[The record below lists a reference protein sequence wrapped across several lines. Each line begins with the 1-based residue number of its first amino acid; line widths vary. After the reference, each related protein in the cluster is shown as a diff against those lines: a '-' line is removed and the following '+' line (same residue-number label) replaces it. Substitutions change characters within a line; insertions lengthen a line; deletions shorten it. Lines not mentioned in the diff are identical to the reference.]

1 MTEKVETKKK
11 PKVDKYPGVN
21 EAELKAL
28 VKEAEKHPGTVPR
41 DLLENAKGYLDLL
54 AKEK

>member
-1 MTEKVETKKK
+1 MSEKVVTKRK
-11 PKVDKYPGVN
+11 PKVEKYPGMN

-28 VKEAEKHPGTVPR
+28 VKKDEKHPGTVQK
-41 DLLENAKGYLDLL
+41 DLLRNAKGYLALL